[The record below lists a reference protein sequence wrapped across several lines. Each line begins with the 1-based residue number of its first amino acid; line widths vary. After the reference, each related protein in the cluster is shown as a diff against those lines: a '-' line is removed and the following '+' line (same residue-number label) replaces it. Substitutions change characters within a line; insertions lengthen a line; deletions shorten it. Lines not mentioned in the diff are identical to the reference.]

1 MNNTRNQYFRFFKF
15 LDNAQN
21 SLRLCLFSLLALFLM
36 QQSVVAEQS
45 EPHPIIDK
53 PVPGYARSEQLS
65 EMALEQLLKLRDEYA
80 AEIKTLNNIVTET
93 HKNDQYL
100 IDKLIAYDRER
111 MRIIEVIPV
120 LIKDYDIKSPF
131 SESLLRY
138 AATFEKL
145 DKQYKGKLKTLDD
158 YRSYDF
164 RLGMAYMS
172 MMASLQEQTD
182 LYQSLHADMEDEDTA
197 IGAYIKQLN
206 VAYAEVEKASK
217 DIGELNTIRHLSR
230 EIERIEQELNSR
242 R

>member
-1 MNNTRNQYFRFFKF
+1 MNDTKTWYFRFFTS
-15 LDNAQN
+15 LHNLQN
-21 SLRLCLFSLLALFLM
+21 GRKLWLLSLLALFLM
-36 QQSVVAEQS
+36 HQSIVAEQS

-53 PVPGYARSEQLS
+53 PVPGYTRSEQLS
-65 EMALEQLLKLRDEYA
+65 EMTLEQLLKLRDEYA
-80 AEIKTLNNIVTET
+80 TEMKTLNNIVTKT

-100 IDKLIAYDRER
+100 IDKLLAYDRER

-120 LIKDYDIKSPF
+120 LIEDYDIQSPY

-138 AATFEKL
+138 AETFEKL
-145 DKQYKGKLKTLDD
+145 DKQYKGKLKTLED

-172 MMASLQEQTD
+172 MMASLQEQAD

-206 VAYAEVEKASK
+206 IAYAEVEKASD
-217 DIGELNTIRHLSR
+217 DIGEFNTIRHLSR
-230 EIERIEQELNSR
+230 ELERIEQELRSR